1 MEGAI
6 LLASVARQPY
16 AGVAGIAPAEGGSM
30 IRMLI
35 AEPTTHL
42 FTLLCEVLAQEG
54 FMVIAAANNYEG
66 FSSASA
72 ALLGAGMSDLW
83 YLVLV

>member
-1 MEGAI
+1 
-6 LLASVARQPY
+6 
-16 AGVAGIAPAEGGSM
+16 M

-54 FMVIAAANNYEG
+54 FIVIAAANNYEG
-66 FSSASA
+66 LSSAPV